1 MTEVAILERS
11 FGEIAAMAKRATRGA
26 GYAWGASEDASA
38 ATEWL
43 SRNGLPGVA
52 ALSQALS
59 TRARP
64 PMVRV
69 TIGQPWTAV
78 DGTHICPL
86 MAGAALTDHN
96 HHAADDGGI
105 TILGLRSPL
114 LTVGCVG
121 AFGEATGRCFKLEW
135 DEILIEV
142 GRERCLFKGSALDLS
157 SSSTDKCKYTEID
170 AAAPHNIPPCPARPS
185 IAAADWRLLEQ
196 LASQTYAP
204 ATPASRLSGAGP
216 ADS

>member
-1 MTEVAILERS
+1 MTKAAILERS

-26 GYAWGASEDASA
+26 GYAWGACEDASA
-38 ATEWL
+38 ATKWL

-52 ALSQALS
+52 ALSHALS
-59 TRARP
+59 TRARS
-64 PMVRV
+64 PMARV
-69 TIGQPWTAV
+69 TIGKPWTAA

-121 AFGEATGRCFKLEW
+121 AFGEATGRCYKLEW

-142 GRERCLFKGSALDLS
+142 GRERCLIKGSAIDLS
-157 SSSTDKCKYTEID
+157 NSSTDKFKCIEID
-170 AAAPHNIPPCPARPS
+170 AAPPHNIRICPARPS
-185 IAAADWRLLEQ
+185 IAADHWSHLEQ
-196 LASQTYAP
+196 LASRTYAP
-204 ATPASRLSGAGP
+204 ATAASRLSGAGP
-216 ADS
+216 GDG